1 MGEKLTLIVGSSTYV
16 LYLSLFLYPN
26 NPCLYI
32 YSVIIGVGA
41 AILWTA
47 QGSLMVKYSTRETMD
62 RNATIFWALFQV
74 SLIEPHRHEPPW
86 GSNHYLGRTYLRI
99 EPLKFLC
106 LVKFDNWSII
116 RILFVARK
124 NRNNWSWQNITLFTV
139 DCICWFRRLC
149 IFNFKKANSVK

>member
-1 MGEKLTLIVGSSTYV
+1 MLILAQLSCILFLRCQIGLLLQEIFQFIHFVQFQTVNKIQKVISLLGEKLTLIVGSSTYV

-26 NPCLYI
+26 NPCLYV

-74 SLIEPHRHEPPW
+74 SLIEPHRPEPLFR
-86 GSNHYLGRTYLRI
+86 SNH
-99 EPLKFLC
+99 PK
-106 LVKFDNWSII
+106 D
-116 RILFVARK
+116 
-124 NRNNWSWQNITLFTV
+124 
-139 DCICWFRRLC
+139 
-149 IFNFKKANSVK
+149 